1 MENYMHEHKGALRIQ
16 SPICDRMT
24 VTDLSADFSLPDYQP
39 EIKRL
44 LRVRAT
50 VLHPDTYIGAG
61 SAELTGTVEYSILYT
76 GNDGAIYCA
85 SETGEY
91 QISVPIE
98 ADANVEWN
106 AGVVCDAEIL
116 PESVTGRVAAP
127 RKFAVKARLRS
138 HVQILGTCVLAE
150 ELVASGEREDL
161 QRLWGS
167 AECAERFVG
176 VGEAMEL
183 GDEILCDSQADD
195 LRVISAEGQVF
206 VTEAVSGSGTVNCRG
221 ELCLK
226 LLTCREG
233 GETAPAVLWRRI
245 PFSQVVPVEGA
256 EVNCDACA
264 DGICSGVRVRVEE
277 GRILCE
283 ATVRLRAH
291 AQRNVELR
299 YVRDLYSTTSEC
311 RTKSETLALPQAL
324 GCFNGNFSLNGSLP
338 FAEAGIKQASAVA
351 DLSVMP
357 TVTALEAENGKYYLC
372 GRCRCQAILLDG
384 TDTVLSEFELPF
396 RYETDGG
403 AAVHGYDATV
413 EAISC
418 RAKVDGERIGV
429 DAELAVSL
437 CVRGEQEI
445 QLLTEAALGDAV
457 ERAGAVYTICYPS
470 REDTLWSVAKRYRR
484 SVSEISESNS
494 LGGAQAADSPESL
507 AGVGYLVV

>member
-1 MENYMHEHKGALRIQ
+1 MENYMNEHKGALRMQ
-16 SPICDRMT
+16 APICDRMS

-85 SETGEY
+85 NETGEY
-91 QISVPIE
+91 QISVPLE
-98 ADANVEWN
+98 SAAEFEWN

-138 HVQILGTCVLAE
+138 RVRVLGTRVVAEGLA
-150 ELVASGEREDL
+150 ASSEGEDL

-167 AECAERFVG
+167 TECAERFVG
-176 VGEAMEL
+176 IGEAMEL
-183 GDEILCDSQADD
+183 GDEILCDSQAED
-195 LRVISAEGQVF
+195 LRVICAEGQVF
-206 VTEAVSGSGTVNCRG
+206 VTEATAGSGTVNCRG

-226 LLTCREG
+226 LLTCRES
-233 GETAPAVLWRRI
+233 GESAPAVLWRRI
-245 PFSQVVPVEGA
+245 PFSQAVPVDGA

-264 DGICSGVRVRVEE
+264 DGVCSGVRVRVEE

-283 ATVRLRAH
+283 ATVRLRAR
-291 AQRNVELR
+291 AQRNAELR
-299 YVRDLYSTTSEC
+299 YVRDLYSTASEC
-311 RTKSETLALPQAL
+311 ETKMEVQAIPQSL
-324 GCFNGNFSLNGSLP
+324 GCFNGNFSLNGSLT
-338 FAEAGIKQASAVA
+338 FAEAGIKQAGAVA
-351 DLSVMP
+351 DLSLTP
-357 TVTALEAENGKYYLC
+357 TVTSLEAENGKYYLC

-384 TDTVLSEFELPF
+384 SDTVLSEFELPF

-403 AAVHGYDATV
+403 DAVRDYDATV

-418 RAKVDGERIGV
+418 RARVDGERIGV

-437 CVRGEQEI
+437 CARGQREI
-445 QLLTEAALGDAV
+445 QLLTGATLGNAV
-457 ERAGAVYTICYPS
+457 ERTGAVYTICYPS
-470 REDTLWSVAKRYRR
+470 REDTLWSVAKRYHRA
-484 SVSEISESNS
+484 VSEVSESNS